1 MGAIA
6 PYQAGKPIEEL
17 AREFGLDPAGIVKL
31 ASNENPLG
39 MPESARQAMLAAATA
54 LARYPDPN
62 GFDLKA
68 ALAARYGVPANW
80 ITLGNGSNDIL
91 EIVALALLEPGVS
104 AVYAQH
110 SFAVYRLA
118 TQARGA
124 RHLVV
129 PAKDYGHDL
138 DAMFA
143 AIDGD
148 TRVVFIANPNNPTG
162 TFAPGAAI
170 ERFLGQVAQAH
181 GERVTVVLDEAYN
194 EYLDPEHR
202 FDSVALVR
210 RFPNLVVSRTFSKAY
225 GLAGLRVG
233 FAVAQPALTDL
244 LNRVRQP
251 FNVNTLAQAAAVAA
265 LADTAYL
272 ERAYEANRAGKAQ
285 LVKAFDVLKLR
296 HVPSYG
302 NFVLV
307 HVGDAAR
314 INLEL
319 LKRGLSCARS
329 AAMACLSGCACPS
342 ACLPRTNALSLRL
355 PRSWRYERR
364 ASPAGEPRHRGA
376 GRGGC
381 GLDRRLVCRSVA
393 PGWPAWPRPG
403 RGPQSRVAGASLG
416 AGTHR

>member
-1 MGAIA
+1 MTQANKTLVAPAHVGAIA

-17 AREFGLDPAGIVKL
+17 AREFGLDPAGIIKL

-39 MPESARQAMLAAATA
+39 MPESARQAMLAAANA

-124 RHLVV
+124 RHIVV

-138 DAMFA
+138 DAMLA

-162 TFAPGAAI
+162 TFVPGEAI
-170 ERFLGQVAQAH
+170 ERFLVRLTEAH

-210 RFPNLVVSRTFSKAY
+210 RFPNLIVSRTFSKAY

-272 ERAYEANRAGKAQ
+272 ERAYEANKAGKAQ
-285 LVKAFDVLKLR
+285 LVQAFEALKLR
-296 HVPSYG
+296 YVPSYG

-307 HVGDAAR
+307 HVGDAPR

-319 LKRGLSCARS
+319 LKRG
-329 AAMACLSGCACPS
+329 
-342 ACLPRTNALSLRL
+342 
-355 PRSWRYERR
+355 
-364 ASPAGEPRHRGA
+364 
-376 GRGGC
+376 
-381 GLDRRLVCRSVA
+381 VIV
-393 PGWPAWPRPG
+393 RP
-403 RGPQSRVAGASLG
+403 VAGDGLPEWLRVSIGLPSENERFIAALTEIL
-416 AGTHR
+416 AA